1 MRVRERNSRQKDRRD
16 RRGKVSSFCTS
27 CLFYALECSSE
38 SSWFLL
44 LAMSVEKCKELLD
57 EVAKLCGNLNSSQA
71 SRQIS
76 PQASPQPPAVTNRNT
91 PSVSSATDPLTSGA
105 IGFQEHRRLFGFNPT
120 TCQTTNKKR
129 KNGATSKKVK
139 RPTWT
144 RTFVCLGNTSEER
157 MPTPKE
163 YRELKAADLGEKRLT
178 FFADSTSVDFDNK
191 LKDAYPKLETA
202 GGYTLLCGSQTRQL
216 EAINPPYNIP
226 RLKEHFVGQGKLFI
240 RPLQKDLDI
249 SPTGSSRE
257 DEEVR

>member
-1 MRVRERNSRQKDRRD
+1 
-16 RRGKVSSFCTS
+16 VSS

-44 LAMSVEKCKELLD
+44 LARSIEKCKELLD
-57 EVAKLCGNLNSSQA
+57 EVAKLCGNLN
-71 SRQIS
+71 S

-91 PSVSSATDPLTSGA
+91 PSVSSTTDPLSSGA

-157 MPTPKE
+157 MQTPKE

-178 FFADSTSVDFDNK
+178 FFADST
-191 LKDAYPKLETA
+191 
-202 GGYTLLCGSQTRQL
+202 
-216 EAINPPYNIP
+216 
-226 RLKEHFVGQGKLFI
+226 FI
-240 RPLQKDLDI
+240 
-249 SPTGSSRE
+249 
-257 DEEVR
+257 

>member
-1 MRVRERNSRQKDRRD
+1 MLGREI
-16 RRGKVSSFCTS
+16 RGKKTEETLKVSS

-57 EVAKLCGNLNSSQA
+57 EVAKLCGNLNSPQA

-91 PSVSSATDPLTSGA
+91 PSVSSATDPLTSGT
-105 IGFQEHRRLFGFNPT
+105 IGFQEHRRLFRFNPT

-163 YRELKAADLGEKRLT
+163 YRELKAADLREKRLT
-178 FFADSTSVDFDNK
+178 FFADS
-191 LKDAYPKLETA
+191 
-202 GGYTLLCGSQTRQL
+202 
-216 EAINPPYNIP
+216 
-226 RLKEHFVGQGKLFI
+226 
-240 RPLQKDLDI
+240 
-249 SPTGSSRE
+249 
-257 DEEVR
+257 EECQWGPQF